1 VILQFDARCCR
12 ALARPGGR
20 VKGSKAMK
28 GIFSSYDEKTG
39 KGTITPKPS
48 GRCLSFAEAT
58 GFFLTA
64 KEYRFSIP
72 LADVLQASVKVGGEV
87 EFELSKSKNGKVKIL
102 RY

>member
-1 VILQFDARCCR
+1 
-12 ALARPGGR
+12 
-20 VKGSKAMK
+20 MK

-72 LADVLQASVKVGGEV
+72 VSDALHAKVKVGGEV
-87 EFELSKSKNGKVKIL
+87 EFESPRTKNGKVKIL
-102 RY
+102 WY

>member
-1 VILQFDARCCR
+1 
-12 ALARPGGR
+12 
-20 VKGSKAMK
+20 MK

-39 KGTITPKPS
+39 TGTITPKPS
-48 GRCLSFAEAT
+48 GRCISFAEAT

-72 LADVLQASVKVGGEV
+72 LADARQANIKVGGEV
-87 EFELSKSKNGKVKIL
+87 EFELPRNKNGKVKNL

>member
-1 VILQFDARCCR
+1 
-12 ALARPGGR
+12 
-20 VKGSKAMK
+20 MK

-39 KGTITPKPS
+39 RGTITPKPS
-48 GRCLSFAEAT
+48 GRCISFAEAT

-72 LADVLQASVKVGGEV
+72 LADARQANITVGGEV
-87 EFELSKSKNGKVKIL
+87 EFQLPKSKNGKVKIL

>member
-1 VILQFDARCCR
+1 
-12 ALARPGGR
+12 
-20 VKGSKAMK
+20 MK

-39 KGTITPKPS
+39 RGTITPKQS
-48 GRCLSFAEAT
+48 GRSLSFAEAT

-72 LADVLQASVKVGGEV
+72 LADALQANVKVGGEV
-87 EFELSKSKNGKVKIL
+87 EFELPGNKNGKVKIL

>member
-1 VILQFDARCCR
+1 
-12 ALARPGGR
+12 
-20 VKGSKAMK
+20 MK
-28 GIFSSYDEKTG
+28 GIFRSYDEKTG

-72 LADVLQASVKVGGEV
+72 VADALHAKVKVGGEV
-87 EFELSKSKNGKVKIL
+87 EFELPKTKNGKVKIP

>member
-1 VILQFDARCCR
+1 
-12 ALARPGGR
+12 
-20 VKGSKAMK
+20 MK

-48 GRCLSFAEAT
+48 GRRLSFAEAT

-72 LADVLQASVKVGGEV
+72 VPDALHAKVKVGGEV
-87 EFELSKSKNGKVKIL
+87 EFELPRTKNGKVKIL

>member
-1 VILQFDARCCR
+1 
-12 ALARPGGR
+12 
-20 VKGSKAMK
+20 MK

-48 GRCLSFAEAT
+48 GRCLSFAAAT

-72 LADVLQASVKVGGEV
+72 VPDALHAKVKVGGEV
-87 EFELSKSKNGKVKIL
+87 EFELPRTKNGKVKIL

>member
-1 VILQFDARCCR
+1 
-12 ALARPGGR
+12 
-20 VKGSKAMK
+20 MK

-72 LADVLQASVKVGGEV
+72 VLDALHAKVKVGGEV
-87 EFELSKSKNGKVKIL
+87 EFELPRTKNGKVKIL

>member
-1 VILQFDARCCR
+1 MQGGA
-12 ALARPGGR
+12 ANLARSGER
-20 VKGSKAMK
+20 VQGSKAMK

-39 KGTITPKPS
+39 RGTITPKQS
-48 GRCLSFAEAT
+48 GRSLSFAEAT

-72 LADVLQASVKVGGEV
+72 LADALQANIKVGGEV
-87 EFELSKSKNGKVKIL
+87 EFELPRSKSGKVKIL

>member
-1 VILQFDARCCR
+1 
-12 ALARPGGR
+12 
-20 VKGSKAMK
+20 MK

-58 GFFLTA
+58 VFFLTA

-72 LADVLQASVKVGGEV
+72 LAEALQAKIKVGGEV
-87 EFELSKSKNGKVKIL
+87 EFELPRTKNGKVKIL

>member
-1 VILQFDARCCR
+1 
-12 ALARPGGR
+12 
-20 VKGSKAMK
+20 MK

-39 KGTITPKPS
+39 RGTITPKPS
-48 GRCLSFAEAT
+48 GRCISFAEAT

-72 LADVLQASVKVGGEV
+72 LPDALRASVKVGGEV
-87 EFELSKSKNGKVKIL
+87 EFELPKSKNGKVKIF

>member
-1 VILQFDARCCR
+1 MQGGA
-12 ALARPGGR
+12 AYLARSGER
-20 VKGSKAMK
+20 VQGSTTMK

-39 KGTITPKPS
+39 TGTITPKPS
-48 GRCLSFAEAT
+48 GRCISFAEAT

-72 LADVLQASVKVGGEV
+72 LADARQANVKVGGEV
-87 EFELSKSKNGKVKIL
+87 EFELPKSKNGKVKIL

>member
-1 VILQFDARCCR
+1 
-12 ALARPGGR
+12 
-20 VKGSKAMK
+20 MK

-39 KGTITPKPS
+39 SGTITPKQS

-72 LADVLQASVKVGGEV
+72 LADALQANIKVGGEV
-87 EFELSKSKNGKVKIL
+87 EYELPRNKNGKVKIL

>member
-1 VILQFDARCCR
+1 
-12 ALARPGGR
+12 
-20 VKGSKAMK
+20 MK

-39 KGTITPKPS
+39 KGTITPKQS
-48 GRCLSFAEAT
+48 GRSLSFAEAT

-72 LADVLQASVKVGGEV
+72 LADALEASVKVGGEV
-87 EFELSKSKNGKVKIL
+87 EFELPRNKNGQVKIL

>member
-1 VILQFDARCCR
+1 
-12 ALARPGGR
+12 
-20 VKGSKAMK
+20 MK

-39 KGTITPKPS
+39 RGTITPKQS
-48 GRCLSFAEAT
+48 GRSLSFAEAT

-64 KEYRFSIP
+64 KEYRFNIP
-72 LADVLQASVKVGGEV
+72 LTDAQQANVKVGGEV

>member
-1 VILQFDARCCR
+1 
-12 ALARPGGR
+12 
-20 VKGSKAMK
+20 MK

-39 KGTITPKPS
+39 RGTITPKPS

-64 KEYRFSIP
+64 KDYRFSIS
-72 LADVLQASVKVGGEV
+72 LADALHANVKVGGEV
-87 EFELSKSKNGKVKIL
+87 EFELPRSKHGKVKIL

>member
-1 VILQFDARCCR
+1 
-12 ALARPGGR
+12 
-20 VKGSKAMK
+20 MK

-39 KGTITPKPS
+39 RGTIIPKQS
-48 GRCLSFAEAT
+48 GRSLSFAEAT

-72 LADVLQASVKVGGEV
+72 LPDALQANVKVGNEV
-87 EFELSKSKNGKVKIL
+87 EFELPKSKNGKVKIL